1 MDYLASLTFKV
12 NTYFKLIVVVAII
25 KDLSISFLCTK
36 KGEIQL

>member
-12 NTYFKLIVVVAII
+12 NTYFKLIVVAII